1 MSKIV
6 NSNEFKEE
14 IKNGVVVVDFFANW
28 CGPCK
33 MLAPIFEEL
42 SNEMGEVN
50 FVKVDVDQ
58 SPDIAMTYKVASIPT
73 VIVFKNGEKVASNV
87 GFTPKE
93 QIKEMV
99 EAHL

>member
-14 IKNGVVVVDFFANW
+14 IKSGVVVVDFFANW

-42 SNEMGEVN
+42 GTEMGNVN

-73 VIVFKNGEKVASNV
+73 VIVFKDGEKVASNV
-87 GFTPKE
+87 GFIPKE
-93 QIKEMV
+93 QIKQMV
-99 EAHL
+99 ESHL